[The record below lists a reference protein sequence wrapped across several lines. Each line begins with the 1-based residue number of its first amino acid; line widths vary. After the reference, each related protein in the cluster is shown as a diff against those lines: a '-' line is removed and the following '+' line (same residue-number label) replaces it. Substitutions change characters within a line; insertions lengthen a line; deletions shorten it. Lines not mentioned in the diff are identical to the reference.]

1 MKKLLKSLL
10 LATAV
15 SLAGAAV
22 AHAASGSWTNQKDEP
37 LIYQTNTYY
46 GPTTVPALSGVPS
59 TAKISTVNLY
69 FGYTASTS
77 PLDPSYTLTGKFCVG
92 GATLNCATLNA
103 GNKTGTSDLN
113 ETFWVNKSATATWYF
128 EAKAVSSQQKA
139 FVSALNPSRQV
150 QIGVNYTY

>member
-1 MKKLLKSLL
+1 MKKFMKSLL
-10 LATAV
+10 VATAV

-22 AHAASGSWTNQKDEP
+22 AQAGSGSWTNQQAEP

-59 TAKISTVNLY
+59 GALISTVNLY
-69 FGYTASTS
+69 FGYNASTS
-77 PLDPSYTLTGKFCVG
+77 PLDPSYTLLGKFCVG
-92 GATLNCATLNA
+92 GTTSNCATLNA
-103 GNKTGTSDLN
+103 ANKVGTSDLN
-113 ETFWVNKSATATWYF
+113 ETFWSGKSATATWYF
-128 EAKAVSSQQKA
+128 EVKAVSSTQKA

>member
-1 MKKLLKSLL
+1 MNASAFKSCLG
-10 LATAV
+10 AV
-15 SLAGAAV
+15 PGAPEPKASAKVVLAGTAV
-22 AHAASGSWTNQKDEP
+22 AHAGSGSWTNQNSEP

-46 GPTTVPALSGVPS
+46 GPTTTVPALSGVPS
-59 TAKISTVNLY
+59 GALISTVNLY

-77 PLDPSYTLTGKFCVG
+77 SLNPSYTLTGKFCVG

-128 EAKAVSSQQKA
+128 EAKAC
-139 FVSALNPSRQV
+139 VSAL
-150 QIGVNYTY
+150 